1 MGEIKGKGQAG
12 VKFVIDASISGFAV
26 RRLKEAGHDALWAAD
41 MRGDMTDQELLDT
54 ARKREAVLVTADVD
68 YGEDFI
74 EENTAH
80 PPVVRLVGM
89 PPTLQG
95 EALMSLLEFQ
105 SNRLVPGA
113 ILTGGKDYNE

>member
-1 MGEIKGKGQAG
+1 M
-12 VKFVIDASISGFAV
+12 KFVIDASISGFAV

-41 MRGDMTDQELLDT
+41 THGDMTDKELLDVT
-54 ARKREAVLVTADVD
+54 RKRESVLITADID

-80 PPVVRLVGM
+80 PPIVRLVGM

-95 EALMSLLEFQ
+95 EALISLLEFQ
-105 SNRLVPGA
+105 SSRLVPGA
-113 ILTGGKDYNE
+113 ILTGGKDYNK